1 MINKYLYN
9 SKEQQNQ
16 TGWYAYGFRRL
27 SPQLERWHV
36 ANAMAENYTSQS
48 PYNYVGNNPV
58 SRTDFM
64 GLTYSR
70 KNLEWQQFVT
80 ETEQLNYRYG
90 HRSGSGGWGSIL
102 DPRNSYGHYYYE
114 QVNML
119 GTVDDI
125 QNTTINDVVLF
136 IFKNDGVSVF
146 FGNNLSGFF
155 GHDKQGNLY
164 SLVIN
169 GFGRINFTGKVRV
182 SDIITTNADGSRGV
196 NWEGLAD
203 YFGDNDFESSES
215 SSNWWERNTNW
226 ADSWAGGII
235 EYWVGIGRDGET
247 KHSTGHPDQM
257 EIGRIMA
264 NISGKYSN
272 GVAVPNWFAK
282 IFGYATHLLEGAS
295 KGNELR
301 ELFSGSEDPEWKII
315 EIPYPIDTVKFGKG
329 YYQDSLNYIRLS
341 NDAVIMQSW
350 FMGSSY
356 VDTMP
361 ADWANPWIGYF
372 KN

>member
-1 MINKYLYN
+1 LINKYLYN
-9 SKEQQNQ
+9 GKEQQDQ

-27 SPQLERWHV
+27 GPQLGRWHV

-48 PYNYVGNNPV
+48 PYNYVGNNPI

-125 QNTTINDVVLF
+125 QNTTINDVVSF

-146 FGNNLSGFF
+146 LGNNSSGFF

-203 YFGDNDFESSES
+203 YFGDNDFVTIDDDGT
-215 SSNWWERNTNW
+215 TNW
-226 ADSWAGGII
+226 GGLVPDWDNAFIRAFTGDIVTAGGGIPI
-235 EYWVGIGRDGET
+235 MPGLSLSLNFSWVIHGREASWKPVVSTTVTVSGNSVLSPGAFIGGENLLNGADKIT
-247 KHSTGHPDQM
+247 RNLVKTSFTEGDKSFVFGYSFFSGEVTPTNAGYLFGRYLNTG
-257 EIGRIMA
+257 E
-264 NISGKYSN
+264 S
-272 GVAVPNWFAK
+272 
-282 IFGYATHLLEGAS
+282 IFGG
-295 KGNELR
+295 
-301 ELFSGSEDPEWKII
+301 I
-315 EIPYPIDTVKFGKG
+315 
-329 YYQDSLNYIRLS
+329 S
-341 NDAVIMQSW
+341 NTLILHD
-350 FMGSSY
+350 FY
-356 VDTMP
+356 
-361 ADWANPWIGYF
+361 